1 MMNSRAILGGMPTDC
16 TAPPLGPVV
25 KSAVASAT
33 LVSLAHEE
41 SCSKGQGNWTDLV
54 TF

>member
-1 MMNSRAILGGMPTDC
+1 MPTDS

-25 KSAVASAT
+25 KSAVVNVT
-33 LVSLAHEE
+33 LVSLAHDRYVR
-41 SCSKGQGNWTDLV
+41 SLVPKGKEIGL